1 LLMFGDETWY
11 VDLGASMHLC
21 HRKD

>member
-11 VDLGASMHLC
+11 VDFSASMHLC
-21 HRKD
+21 HKKD